1 MRYFKGKQFKK
12 DIILVAI
19 GYYCRFSLS
28 YRDVSELLRERGIS
42 VHPTTIMRWVHE
54 YGNLIYQIWKKKNKK
69 VQSSWHLDETYIKV
83 KGEWCYLYRA
93 IDKDVYT
100 LDIQLRKTRD
110 HQAAYAFMKRL
121 VKAFGEPTVL
131 TTDKAPALLCA
142 FNKLKEQGFYRRTT
156 HCTVKHLNN
165 LIEQDH
171 RHVKRRFAKSTGFQ
185 SLRHASRTLKGI
197 ETVHALYKRKRS
209 LQQPNF
215 VFSTYNEL
223 QQLLTIE

>member
-12 DIILVAI
+12 DIILVAV

-54 YGNLIYQIWKKKNKK
+54 YGNLIYQIWKKKNKQ
-69 VQSSWHLDETYIKV
+69 VRSSWKLDETYIKGKWV
-83 KGEWCYLYRA
+83 YLYRV
-93 IDKDVYT
+93 IDKDGYT

-142 FNKLKEQGFYRRTT
+142 FNKLKEQGFYKHTT
-156 HCTVKHLNN
+156 HCTIKHLNN
-165 LIEQDH
+165 LIEQDR
-171 RHVKRRFAKSTGFQ
+171 RHVKRRFVKSAGFQ
-185 SLRHASRTLKGI
+185 NLRHASRTLKGI
-197 ETVHALYKRKRS
+197 ETVHALYKRNRS
-209 LQQPNF
+209 LGSDF
-215 VFSTYNEL
+215 GFSMYNEL
-223 QQLLTIE
+223 QQLLTIA